1 MEGLVRPVV
10 LVGYMAAG
18 KSTTAR
24 RLAQIWSIPSLDLD
38 HLIEQNTGLSPA
50 DWLRNKGEVAFRKAE
65 AAVLREL
72 NWTET
77 FVLASGG
84 GTPCYAGNMDFMRQ
98 HALIVYLQWPVSVLV
113 DRLRLLRSS
122 RPLLDGVADDYL
134 PAYVGAH
141 LLERNH
147 FYGQASL
154 RVLMDPH
161 ESEAES
167 AERVRLAC
175 EEALGISP
183 GVKP

>member
-18 KSTTAR
+18 KSITAR
-24 RLAQIWSIPSLDLD
+24 QLAKSWSIPSLDLD
-38 HLIEQNTGLSPA
+38 QVIEQTTHLSPA
-50 DWLRNKGEVAFRKAE
+50 EWLRTKGEVAFRKTE

-72 NWTET
+72 NWTEP

-98 HALIVYLQWPVSVLV
+98 QALVVYLQWPVSVLV
-113 DRLRLLRSS
+113 DRLRVLRAS
-122 RPLLDGVADDYL
+122 RPLLDGVADDHL

-147 FYGQASL
+147 FYGQAPV
-154 RVLMDPH
+154 RVHLDPH
-161 ESEAES
+161 ESELAS
-167 AERVRLAC
+167 VERVRSAC
-175 EEALGISP
+175 EAAMKSVPE
-183 GVKP
+183 

>member
-1 MEGLVRPVV
+1 MEGRIRPIV

-24 RLAQIWSIPSLDLD
+24 RLAQFWSIPSLDLD

-50 DWLRNKGEVAFRKAE
+50 DWLRSKGEVAFRKAE
-65 AAVLREL
+65 SAVLREL
-72 NWTET
+72 NWTEF
-77 FVLASGG
+77 FVLSSGG

-98 HALIVYLQWPVSVLV
+98 NALVVYLQWPVSVLV
-113 DRLRLLRSS
+113 DRLRLLRTS

-154 RVLMDPH
+154 RVPMDPQ

-175 EEALGISP
+175 EAVMRSIP
-183 GVKP
+183 K

>member
-1 MEGLVRPVV
+1 MEGRIRPVV

-24 RLAQIWSIPSLDLD
+24 LLAQSWSLPSLDLD
-38 HLIEQNTGLSPA
+38 QLMEQNTGLSPA
-50 DWLRNKGEVAFRKAE
+50 DWIRTKGEVAFRKTE

-72 NWTET
+72 NWAEP

-98 HALIVYLQWPVSVLV
+98 NALVVYLQWPVSVLV
-113 DRLRLLRSS
+113 DRLRLLRAS
-122 RPLLDGVADDYL
+122 RPLLDGVADDHL

-147 FYGQASL
+147 YYGQASL
-154 RVLMDPH
+154 RVILDSH

-175 EEALGISP
+175 EAAMGSVP
-183 GVKP
+183 Q